1 MKVTLTP
8 IELAL
13 AEVVAEHRT
22 KNSRSKSI
30 SNQRISKDSDFEVE
44 FVGMCG
50 ELTVSKAL
58 KVYPDLGGTMQPYD
72 LMSRGGKRMEVK
84 TTRRSSGRLVARLKA
99 SVDDSDYFVLV
110 TGNPPYMYIEG
121 YIPTKEFLMGGNI
134 GKLSPEYP
142 ECFLLP
148 QSKLTPWPSTQ
159 S

>member
-1 MKVTLTP
+1 VKVTLTP

-13 AEVVAEHRT
+13 AEVVAKHRT

-44 FVGMCG
+44 YVGMCG
-50 ELTVSKAL
+50 ELAVAKAL
-58 KVYPDLGGTMQPYD
+58 KVYPDLGGSMQPYD

-84 TTRRSSGRLVARLKA
+84 TTRRGSGRLVARLKA
-99 SVDDSDYFVLV
+99 SAEDSDYFVLV

-121 YIPTKEFLMGGNI
+121 YTPTKEFLVRANI
-134 GKLSPEYP
+134 GQLSPEYP

-148 QSKLTPWPSTQ
+148 QSKLTEWPSTL

>member
-50 ELTVSKAL
+50 ELAVSKAL

-84 TTRRSSGRLVARLKA
+84 TTRRSNGRLVARLKA
-99 SVDDSDYFVLV
+99 SVEDSDYFVLV
-110 TGNPPYMYIEG
+110 TGDPPNMSIEG
-121 YIPTKEFLMGGNI
+121 YVPTEEFLVGTNI

-142 ECFLLP
+142 ECFLMP
-148 QSKLTPWPSTQ
+148 QKSLTPWPSIQ